1 MGADV
6 VRDISCVF
14 LIKGVNP
21 TCVELYSGGPK
32 STDTV
37 TGVTRFKHEL
47 GGAHR
52 IQTTVVYK

>member
-47 GGAHR
+47 GGG
-52 IQTTVVYK
+52 T